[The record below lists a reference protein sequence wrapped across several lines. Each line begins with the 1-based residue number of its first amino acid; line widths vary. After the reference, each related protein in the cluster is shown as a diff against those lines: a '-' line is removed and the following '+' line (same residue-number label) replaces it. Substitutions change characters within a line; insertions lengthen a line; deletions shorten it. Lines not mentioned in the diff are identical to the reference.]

1 MLNSEIHN
9 NPKVENFREKAH
21 LDIRDIDEVLTTNK
35 IEYFLSAGTM
45 LGAVREK
52 DFIEQ
57 DFDIDLCSMGFPEEI
72 VRIMIQ
78 RDFKLKGFEVMPHE
92 GTTSGMMS
100 VVRNVKTD
108 IHFFERKGRLALCK
122 HKQDEPLFT
131 IPLEYI
137 KLRKARL
144 GKFKYNV
151 ISNKYLDSVYRDWRT
166 PMKENYFKPD
176 YYYFE
181 TE

>member
-21 LDIRDIDEVLTTNK
+21 LDIRDIDEVLTANG
-35 IEYFLSAGTM
+35 IEYFLTAGTM
-45 LGAVREK
+45 LGAVRDG
-52 DFIEQ
+52 DFIEH

-72 VRIMIQ
+72 KRIMIQ
-78 RDFKLKGFEVMPHE
+78 RDFKLKGFVVMLDE
-92 GTTSGMMS
+92 GANSGRLKLD
-100 VVRNVKTD
+100 RNVKTD
-108 IHFFERKGRLALCK
+108 IHFFCREGRLAMCRQLRN
-122 HKQDEPLFT
+122 EPLFT

-151 ISNKYLDSVYRDWRT
+151 ISNKYLDSVYRDWRV
-166 PMKENYFKPD
+166 PMKDNYFNPD
-176 YYYFE
+176 YNYFE